1 MEEEVV
7 TESELRLIKILK
19 KCKNLDRDDAIA
31 IGLLCRVDDIT
42 DELAEWLK
50 NNMYAT
56 CEEVLEYIYTEL
68 VEPGKMTII
77 DDDD

>member
-50 NNMYAT
+50 NNMDAT